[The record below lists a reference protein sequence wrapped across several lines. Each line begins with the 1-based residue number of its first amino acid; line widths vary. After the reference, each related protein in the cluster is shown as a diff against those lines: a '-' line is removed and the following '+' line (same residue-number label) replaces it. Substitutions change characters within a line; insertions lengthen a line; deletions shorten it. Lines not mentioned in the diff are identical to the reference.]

1 VAQPGSDVEQVEGQD
16 EEFDYRLEKGSELLA
31 AGDPEG
37 ARAALARAE
46 ELRPRDLN
54 VLGLL
59 GQACYRLGRY
69 DEAVVAWQR
78 LVDESPAE
86 PAARVNLGLA
96 CLRAHRQAE
105 ATKQLEV
112 ALDLNPEHRKAMGY
126 LGLALLEGGDPLRA
140 RDWFRKAGT
149 EQMVAR
155 CDQLLAAAA
164 AEAAPGLAAEPRPDA
179 EPAAEA
185 QVEPEVEA
193 EVEAAPEP
201 QPEPQPEVEPEAV
214 LEAQAEVEPEAAPE
228 PEPQADVAPEASLE
242 PEPEPAAEAPG
253 EPEPFSG
260 PFSEPSVEE
269 AVEEAFRLAEGPG
282 LEQAAEAAVEDAPIS
297 VIDPLPDP
305 EPPELLAPQVANA
318 PSAPLDQLP
327 AADDAALPVEVDVGE
342 LAAAAPEPPSPVELE
357 PPLPVELEPPPP
369 VLPALHEELPPEE
382 PPPPAPPAPPPPVA
396 EPAAQAAE
404 EALAGP
410 PAAPDIAAYAG
421 ARQVQIAGGTT
432 FGLAD
437 GLVVVQVRAAVRV
450 RLRGLLA
457 ARGGLRAAPEV
468 KRFRGRPTERH
479 FGEGEDRLHRIQGSG
494 LLLFAP
500 GARRFTPL
508 ALGVEPA
515 FFREEAVFG
524 FEEPLAFDNGRVPS
538 PGGGELN
545 LVHLRGQ
552 GAVLLATTGEP
563 RALEVLPDAP
573 LRVPVIA
580 LVGWVGALTPRL
592 VALLEGGLAG
602 ALGVELTG
610 AGTVLLDAGRAG
622 GAEEP

>member
-1 VAQPGSDVEQVEGQD
+1 MAQPGSEVEQVEGQD
-16 EEFDYRLEKGSELLA
+16 EEFVYRLERGSELLA
-31 AGDPEG
+31 AGDAEG
-37 ARAALARAE
+37 ARAALARAQ
-46 ELRPRDLN
+46 ELRPSDLK

-59 GQACYRLGRY
+59 GQACYRFGRY
-69 DEAVVAWQR
+69 DEAVTAWQR

-96 CLRAHRQAE
+96 FLRAHRQAE
-105 ATKQLEV
+105 ATRQLEI

-140 RDWFRKAGT
+140 RDWFRKAGS

-155 CDQLLAAAA
+155 CDQVLAA
-164 AEAAPGLAAEPRPDA
+164 AEAKALPEADAAAETEAQVGTEAGTETEDRDAGTEIGAAAETEVRVEPELAAEPEEA
-179 EPAAEA
+179 FEP
-185 QVEPEVEA
+185 P
-193 EVEAAPEP
+193 
-201 QPEPQPEVEPEAV
+201 PEAT
-214 LEAQAEVEPEAAPE
+214 
-228 PEPQADVAPEASLE
+228 
-242 PEPEPAAEAPG
+242 
-253 EPEPFSG
+253 
-260 PFSEPSVEE
+260 VEE
-269 AVEEAFRLAEGPG
+269 AVEEAFRLEEGPR
-282 LEQAAEAAVEDAPIS
+282 LELEAEAAVEDAPLPAIE
-297 VIDPLPDP
+297 PLGEP
-305 EPPELLAPQVANA
+305 EPPASLLPPEVADALSALPELPEPLLVAE
-318 PSAPLDQLP
+318 
-327 AADDAALPVEVDVGE
+327 DAALPVEVDVE
-342 LAAAAPEPPSPVELE
+342 EMAADAEPAPETPP
-357 PPLPVELEPPPP
+357 PVELEPPPP
-369 VLPALHEELPPEE
+369 VLPALQEELPPEE
-382 PPPPAPPAPPPPVA
+382 PPAPDPHAAPAPPAA
-396 EPAAQAAE
+396 PAALASE
-404 EALAGP
+404 EAHAGP
-410 PAAPDIAAYAG
+410 PAPPDIAAYAG

-437 GLVVVQVRAAVRV
+437 GLVAVQVRAAVRV

-457 ARGGLRAAPEV
+457 ARGALRAAPEV

-479 FGEGEDRLHRIQGSG
+479 FGEGEDRLHRIQGAG

-515 FFREEAVFG
+515 FFREEVVFG

-552 GAVLLATTGEP
+552 GAVLLSTTGEL
-563 RALEVLPDAP
+563 RALEVLPDAR
-573 LRVPVIA
+573 LRVPVTA
-580 LVGWVGALTPRL
+580 LVGWMGALTPRL